1 MDDLKAL
8 YFRIENPIDNKVKWS
23 KLLNIYSTSYD
34 YEDFYSRVIK
44 KEQDT
49 LVFYDAEDK
58 KTFCLMMW
66 SIWKNKILAISE
78 DDLRIAIENK
88 DFDYDI
94 YDVIKKVR
102 ELESIKS
109 YTVLQQVL
117 TSPDINRYFSDLFD
131 DFNHKVVI
139 YSDFEIK
146 KHDTYNTVLSIRVD
160 STKLYKLLKQF
171 INECN
176 ANDLPYY
183 LKYNECG
190 KKITVNI
197 YTTIENFRK
206 VESILSILRKENNL
220 YFYENKDLL
229 SGSLSEYIGL
239 RNKDYYNTYQYL
251 RERSLILF
259 KSFDSVTYEYISN
272 HLNILVS
279 YKEGRMNIIDY
290 ISTYVMERVVSQ
302 LINGTIKTRE
312 EYFNFTNSEDLVRLK
327 SYIKEKLS
335 NNMRDIL
342 KQRLYLKNSEEEIE
356 FKLNENK
363 TIKIDVDIIMRAI
376 RSLTLTLMNK
386 DRALEKAYRIRIRN
400 ECQFYKVDFDKFC
413 LDAGFSKKLF
423 FNKSQFDN
431 YQKEIDKIHQE
442 IKKVES
448 LENLISSEINNDT
461 RSKIADSMG
470 ELRQI
475 FNLEEGN

>member
-102 ELESIKS
+102 ELESVKS

-146 KHDTYNTVLSIRVD
+146 KQDTYNTVLSIRVD

-171 INECN
+171 IF
-176 ANDLPYY
+176 L
-183 LKYNECG
+183 
-190 KKITVNI
+190 
-197 YTTIENFRK
+197 
-206 VESILSILRKENNL
+206 
-220 YFYENKDLL
+220 
-229 SGSLSEYIGL
+229 
-239 RNKDYYNTYQYL
+239 
-251 RERSLILF
+251 
-259 KSFDSVTYEYISN
+259 
-272 HLNILVS
+272 
-279 YKEGRMNIIDY
+279 
-290 ISTYVMERVVSQ
+290 
-302 LINGTIKTRE
+302 
-312 EYFNFTNSEDLVRLK
+312 
-327 SYIKEKLS
+327 
-335 NNMRDIL
+335 
-342 KQRLYLKNSEEEIE
+342 
-356 FKLNENK
+356 
-363 TIKIDVDIIMRAI
+363 
-376 RSLTLTLMNK
+376 
-386 DRALEKAYRIRIRN
+386 
-400 ECQFYKVDFDKFC
+400 
-413 LDAGFSKKLF
+413 
-423 FNKSQFDN
+423 
-431 YQKEIDKIHQE
+431 
-442 IKKVES
+442 
-448 LENLISSEINNDT
+448 
-461 RSKIADSMG
+461 
-470 ELRQI
+470 
-475 FNLEEGN
+475 